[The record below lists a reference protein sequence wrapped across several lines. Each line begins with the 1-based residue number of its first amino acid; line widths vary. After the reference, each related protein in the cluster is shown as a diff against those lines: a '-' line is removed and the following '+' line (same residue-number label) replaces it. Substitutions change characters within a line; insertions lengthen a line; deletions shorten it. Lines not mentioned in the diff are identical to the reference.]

1 MSQSRSSGHSGARLP
16 SLTDPE
22 PIAEFTDY
30 ERARDLPKLLPCGSG
45 SLRRRARPEHA
56 RLLARLRRALRA
68 KRQRGLG
75 GHWTYDLARHAQ
87 LLRAYRAEVAACL
100 KTRARQ

>member
-30 ERARDLPKLLPCGSG
+30 ERARDLPKLLPGM
-45 SLRRRARPEHA
+45 L
-56 RLLARLRRALRA
+56 
-68 KRQRGLG
+68 
-75 GHWTYDLARHAQ
+75 T
-87 LLRAYRAEVAACL
+87 
-100 KTRARQ
+100 